1 MEAVKNY
8 TDDQLSKARRLI
20 NILMG
25 APNNKRA
32 MVAAVTTAYMDGVE
46 AGVLIAEGDGREA
59 MRDQEG
65 G

>member
-1 MEAVKNY
+1 MEAVKTY
-8 TDDQLSKARRLI
+8 TDDQLSRAKKLI

-25 APNNKRA
+25 APNNKLA

-59 MRDQEG
+59 MRGED
-65 G
+65 